1 MEETLDIGK
10 TIKAYL
16 IDADLKGISIY
27 VFNNIDEFID
37 MMGKYI
43 SIV

>member
-1 MEETLDIGK
+1 MTKGK

-16 IDADLKGISIY
+16 IDADLKGISIC
-27 VFNNIDEFID
+27 VSNNIDEFID
-37 MMGKYI
+37 MIGKYI

>member
-1 MEETLDIGK
+1 MEETMTRGK
-10 TIKAYL
+10 TIREYL
-16 IDADLKGISIY
+16 IDADLKGISIC